1 MSIAASAATS
11 IRSAIA
17 SGPALARAPSG
28 TTLAKLIAL
37 CETNAEVG

>member
-1 MSIAASAATS
+1 MSVAASTAS

-28 TTLAKLIAL
+28 TALPELIPL
-37 CETNAEVG
+37 KETNAEVG